1 MLAVVK
7 KPHIEINIKG
17 EIPEKLISVLEEEY
31 GQDVEISEED
41 DEEFVNVFETD
52 WYRDM
57 KAQMTPGTY
66 LKIYRE
72 NYGFTQAELGKRL
85 GNIPRQHVS
94 NMERGSRNISLK
106 MAKKLAKIFNVSP
119 DKFI

>member
-7 KPHIEINIKG
+7 TPNIEINIKG

-41 DEEFVNVFETD
+41 DEELVNIFETD
-52 WYRDM
+52 WYRDI
-57 KAQMTPGTY
+57 KAKMIPGDNVR
-66 LKIYRE
+66 IYRE
-72 NYGFTQAELGKRL
+72 NYGFTQTELGKRL
-85 GNIPRQHVS
+85 GNIPRQHIS

-119 DKFI
+119 EKFI

>member
-7 KPHIEINIKG
+7 TPHIEINIKG
-17 EIPEKLISVLEEEY
+17 EIPSKLLTVLEEEY
-31 GQDVEISEED
+31 GQDVEITEED
-41 DEEFVNVFETD
+41 DEELLNIFETD
-52 WYRDM
+52 WYKNI
-57 KAQMTPGTY
+57 KAQMIPGDNIR
-66 LKIYRE
+66 IYRE
-72 NYGFTQAELGKRL
+72 NFGFTQAELGKRL

-119 DKFI
+119 EKFI

>member
-1 MLAVVK
+1 MQIVVK
-7 KPHIEINIKG
+7 TPHIEINIKG

-31 GQDVEISEED
+31 GKDVEITEED
-41 DEEFVNVFETD
+41 DEELLNIFETD
-52 WYRDM
+52 WYKNI
-57 KAQMTPGTY
+57 KAEMIPGDY
-66 LKIYRE
+66 IRIYRE
-72 NYGFTQAELGKRL
+72 NYCFTQAELGKRL

-119 DKFI
+119 EKFI

>member
-7 KPHIEINIKG
+7 TPHIEINIKG

-31 GQDVEISEED
+31 GQDVEISTED
-41 DEEFVNVFETD
+41 DEELVNIFETD
-52 WYRDM
+52 WYKNI
-57 KAQMTPGTY
+57 KAQMIPGDY
-66 LKIYRE
+66 IRIYRE
-72 NYGFTQAELGKRL
+72 NYGFTQTELGKRL

-119 DKFI
+119 EKFI